1 MGMNENPVSGQI
13 EQNQVSGVQNNV
25 IIDKYNTS
33 GQLEDILAQ
42 MPNYKTKL
50 SPQQQE
56 DLKQILKVIIQ
67 TPQSYNEV
75 KYSNEYIHLPI
86 LYRMAVTKAAIG
98 LRFKYNM
105 NKNK

>member
-1 MGMNENPVSGQI
+1 
-13 EQNQVSGVQNNV
+13 
-25 IIDKYNTS
+25 
-33 GQLEDILAQ
+33 

-75 KYSNEYIHLPI
+75 KFANEYIHLPI
-86 LYRMAVTKAAIG
+86 LYKIAVTKAAIG

>member
-13 EQNQVSGVQNNV
+13 EQNQAAGVQNNV

-50 SPQQQE
+50 SPQQ
-56 DLKQILKVIIQ
+56 
-67 TPQSYNEV
+67 
-75 KYSNEYIHLPI
+75 
-86 LYRMAVTKAAIG
+86 
-98 LRFKYNM
+98 
-105 NKNK
+105 